1 MRLLRCF
8 PIWHWGFLSSSFVSP
23 RLPPPPKPPL
33 QSRSLFQVLLNNK
46 HSWCVCVCLRRHD
59 TVPCPAGSLCSLTF
73 FSTLRLWHG
82 RGTGADESLRGDRD
96 EQSVCACVQPV
107 KSWIYYK
114 LSNVT
119 ASPAPPQT
127 RRPLWLAAC
136 PVHTQ
141 PVQSW
146 IQGEKRRRRTGDCSE
161 TCVLRSQRMKIQ
173 PLQRPVSTQVNHLS
187 KVKACFMDT
196 HSQKRQNILLL
207 TAVSALTGLWLLQPC
222 SSRNWSVCGWGAI
235 IFFSDNE
242 NPIRSDDVT

>member
-1 MRLLRCF
+1 MCLC
-8 PIWHWGFLSSSFVSP
+8 LSAA
-23 RLPPPPKPPL
+23 R
-33 QSRSLFQVLLNNK
+33 
-46 HSWCVCVCLRRHD
+46 D

-161 TCVLRSQRMKIQ
+161 TCVLRSQRRKIQ

-207 TAVSALTGLWLLQPC
+207 TAVSALTGLWLLLCQDNEAVLKERHHGVLGQMSLC
-222 SSRNWSVCGWGAI
+222 FSRFDISCYFHFF
-235 IFFSDNE
+235 FFSLND
-242 NPIRSDDVT
+242 SC